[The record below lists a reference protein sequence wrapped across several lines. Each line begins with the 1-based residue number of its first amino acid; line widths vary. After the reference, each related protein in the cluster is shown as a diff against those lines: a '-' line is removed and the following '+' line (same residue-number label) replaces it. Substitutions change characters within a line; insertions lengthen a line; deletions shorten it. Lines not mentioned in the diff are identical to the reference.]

1 MRRMGSGALVE
12 GMDNPALL
20 TLLERE
26 LARRDRENKLDGYRP
41 YPKQREFHE
50 LRRSIRLFL
59 ASNQSG
65 KSFAGAAEAAY
76 HLTGLYPAW
85 WQGHRF
91 EGPTTGWIGAPTNQ
105 MVKEGMQR
113 LLLGSLDDAGTG
125 TIPKHLIVDVMRA
138 TGVRDLA
145 DTITVRHVTG
155 GVSRVTFK
163 TYDQGRERWQA
174 ATLDW
179 VAFDEEPPKDIYS
192 EGLTRTNATKGI
204 VWLTFTPLQGMS
216 EVVIDFLQ
224 NPSPSRGVVTM
235 TIWDA
240 EHFTDEQRAEI
251 VERTP
256 LHERD
261 ARTKGIPMLGS
272 GAVFPVTDELLRIE
286 PFAVPRHWGRIGGID
301 IGWDHPTAAVELA
314 HDRDTDCIYV
324 TKEYREKMQIVS
336 VHAGALLPWGRQLP
350 WAWPHDAF
358 IHEKG
363 SGEQIAK
370 LYETHGLRMLGE
382 HAQFADGRG
391 MSTEAG
397 VTEMLDRMQTG
408 RWRVFS
414 TCGGW
419 FQEKGVYH
427 RKDGRIVK
435 QMDDLMSAT
444 RHAVMMLRF
453 ARVPPAAGDAY
464 TRSARGRRGKGSAM
478 AA

>member
-1 MRRMGSGALVE
+1 MSSLVA
-12 GMDNPALL
+12 GIPATELL
-20 TLLERE
+20 SMLETE
-26 LARRDRENKLDGYRP
+26 KARRARENKLDFYRP
-41 YPKQREFHE
+41 YPKQREFHDL
-50 LRRSIRLFL
+50 LRPLRLFM

-65 KSFAGAAEAAY
+65 KTYAGAAEAAY
-76 HLTGLYPAW
+76 HLTGLYPAD

-91 EGPTTGWIGAPTNQ
+91 EGPTRAWIGAPTNQ
-105 MVKEGMQR
+105 MIKEGAQI
-113 LLLGSLDDAGTG
+113 LLLGSVDDPGTG
-125 TIPKHLIVDVMRA
+125 TLPKHLILDVTKA
-138 TGVRDLA
+138 TGVRELA

-155 GVSRVTFK
+155 GVSRVSFK

-179 VAFDEEPPKDIYS
+179 VWFDEEPPKDIFS
-192 EGLTRTNATKGI
+192 EGVTRTNATRGI

-240 EHFTDEQRAEI
+240 EHFSEEQRAEI

-272 GAVFPVTDELLRIE
+272 GAVFPVPDEMIQVE
-286 PFAVPRHWGRIGGID
+286 PFAIPRHWGRIGGID

-336 VHAGALLPWGRQLP
+336 VHAGALVPWGRFLP

-391 MSTEAG
+391 NSTEAG

-419 FQEKGVYH
+419 FQEKGIYH
-427 RKDGRIVK
+427 RKDGKIVK
-435 QMDDLMSAT
+435 QMDDLLSAT

-453 ARVPPAAGDAY
+453 ARTQPAPPDPY
-464 TRSARGRRGKGSAM
+464 ARGYRKRAAKGSAM